1 MSLNAQTALVTGA
14 AGFIGSALVRK
25 LMANTDAK
33 VIAYDALTYAGNA
46 ANLTSFKDDPRFG
59 FVLGDICDA
68 QAVRT
73 AFGTHKPDL
82 VFHLAAESHVDRSI
96 EAATD
101 FIKTNVLGTQ
111 VMLDAARAFW
121 GKREDVRFIHIST
134 DEVFGDLEPNQAP
147 FCETSPYQ
155 PSSPYAASKAAS
167 DHLVRAA
174 MRTHGFPA
182 IISNCSNNYG
192 PHQFPEKLIPLM
204 ILTALSGGALPVY
217 GDGSNRRDWLH
228 VEDHAEALVM
238 MARQGVLGE
247 TYCVGGGM
255 ECSNLEVV
263 NAICHR
269 LNEISPRNQGRYED
283 LISFVVDRPGHDQ
296 RYAINANKITKDLG
310 WTPRHS
316 FAAGLNETIDW
327 YLANEAWWRPIRE
340 GTYRGQRL
348 GLGGLT

>member
-1 MSLNAQTALVTGA
+1 LSLNAQTALVTGA

-25 LMANTDAK
+25 LLAETATK
-33 VIAYDALTYAGNA
+33 VVVYDALTYAGTA
-46 ANLTSFKDDPRFG
+46 ANLAPFKDDPRFA
-59 FVLGDICDA
+59 FVQGDICDA
-68 QAVRT
+68 GAVR
-73 AFGTHKPDL
+73 AVFETHNPDL

-111 VMLDAARAFW
+111 VMLDTARTSW

-134 DEVFGDLEPNQAP
+134 DEVFGDLEPDQAP

-192 PHQFPEKLIPLM
+192 PRQFPEKLIPLM
-204 ILTALSGGALPVY
+204 ILTALSGGALPIY

-228 VEDHAEALVM
+228 VEDHADALIM
-238 MARQGVLGE
+238 MALQGVLGE

-263 NAICHR
+263 HAICAR
-269 LNEISPRNQGRYED
+269 LDHIAPRAQGQYSD
-283 LISFVVDRPGHDQ
+283 LISFVVDRPGHDR
-296 RYAINANKITKDLG
+296 RYAIDAAKITKDLG
-310 WTPRHS
+310 WSPRHS
-316 FAAGLNETIDW
+316 FAEGLNETIDW
-327 YLANEAWWRPIRE
+327 YLANEAWWMPIRE

-348 GLGGLT
+348 GLGGLA

>member
-73 AFGTHKPDL
+73 AFETHKPDL

-174 MRTHGFPA
+174 MRTHSFPA